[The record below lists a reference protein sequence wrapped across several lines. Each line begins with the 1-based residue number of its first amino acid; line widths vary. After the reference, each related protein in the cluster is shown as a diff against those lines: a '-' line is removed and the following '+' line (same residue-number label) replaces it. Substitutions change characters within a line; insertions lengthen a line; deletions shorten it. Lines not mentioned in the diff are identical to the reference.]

1 MSAVIDLPRARRA
14 LSELDRIAAENG
26 LRPESG
32 HFTESD
38 VRAMLNK
45 SVAERQ
51 RDFNARKRAAG
62 WVRRGFNLPPD
73 AQAALTMIRARDG
86 VTADE
91 AIRQALVAW
100 ASSGRDLIQYTN
112 NEEQHHDG

>member
-14 LSELDRIAAENG
+14 LAELDRIAAKNN
-26 LRPESG
+26 LRPGAG
-32 HFTESD
+32 HFTEED

-45 SVAERQ
+45 SVGERQ
-51 RDFNARKRAAG
+51 RDFMARRRAAG
-62 WVRRGFNLPPD
+62 WVRRSFNLPPD
-73 AQAALTMIRARDG
+73 AQKALATIRERDD

-100 ASSGRDLIQYTN
+100 AG
-112 NEEQHHDG
+112 G

>member
-14 LSELDRIAAENG
+14 LAELDRIAAKNN
-26 LRPESG
+26 LRPGSG
-32 HFTESD
+32 YFTEDD

-45 SVAERQ
+45 SVGERQ
-51 RDFNARKRAAG
+51 RDFVARRRAAG
-62 WVRRGFNLPPD
+62 WVRRTFNLHPD
-73 AQAALTMIRARDG
+73 AQAALAAIRDRDD

-100 ASSGRDLIQYTN
+100 AG
-112 NEEQHHDG
+112 